1 MSKYTTGEL
10 AKLCGVSVRTVQ
22 YYDSRN
28 ILAPSELS
36 EGGRRLYSEED
47 LKRMK
52 TICFLRE
59 VGLPINSIG
68 DLLRDDDPE
77 TIIST
82 LLHQQEQVLREELN
96 ERQTKLDTIENMRR
110 ELKGIQNFSLES
122 IVDIAHIVKN
132 KKELTKLRAILLIT
146 GIPVAIFQFIATF
159 YFLFTGKWFLLL
171 IWACIFVPYA
181 IWISTFYFTR
191 VAYVCP
197 KCHEVFKANLKDAIL
212 ADHTPTLRKL
222 TCPHCGHHGFCIETY
237 RKEEKQ

>member
-47 LKRMK
+47 LKKMK

-68 DLLRDDDPE
+68 DLIREENPE

-82 LLHQQEQVLREELN
+82 LLEQQEQVLREELN

-110 ELKGIQNFSLES
+110 ELKGIQHFSLES
-122 IVDIAHIVKN
+122 IGDIAHIVKN
-132 KKELTKLRAILLIT
+132 KKELTKLRATILIT
-146 GIPVAIFQFIATF
+146 GIPISIFQIIAIMHL
-159 YFLFTGKWFLLL
+159 LFTSKWILLL
-171 IWACIFVPYA
+171 IWVGILIPYA
-181 IWISTFYFTR
+181 IWVSLFYFKR
-191 VAYVCP
+191 VAYICP
-197 KCHEVFKANLKDAIL
+197 ECHEVFISSLKESL
-212 ADHTPTLRKL
+212 FADHTPTLRKL
-222 TCPHCGHHGFCIETY
+222 TCSHCGHHGFCVETY